1 MGRTSVNVCQHWAA
15 SRVWHP
21 SKLRSLGFQ
30 EDPDIYCRWR
40 FKNLKV
46 DVMATEES
54 VMNFTNRWYGEA
66 MTHSVQVTLPDGKS
80 IRQITAPYFIATKL
94 EAFQDRGNS
103 DYMSHDMEDIVNVI
117 EGRAEIVAEID
128 SSAES
133 VRLYLRNEFDDLLAD
148 PTFVDSPTECI
159 GATTRR
165 AVGCKTAPNR
175 GPLRNSVSFAQT
187 CSRSCARVRSFE
199 FRMRTV
205 SSRPICAGVI
215 PCVRARRRRPRWL
228 GKPQNGR
235 AVRATYRPKI

>member
-1 MGRTSVNVCQHWAA
+1 MNPRDPNVQQLQLVAGALQDLCQSLVFVGGCVAGVLITDATRPPVRATQDVDLLAELA
-15 SRVWHP
+15 SKVALYQLQ

-94 EAFQDRGNS
+94 DAFHDRGNG

-117 EGRAEIVAEID
+117 DGRAEIIAEIE

-148 PTFVDSPTECI
+148 PTFVDSL
-159 GATTRR
+159 
-165 AVGCKTAPNR
+165 R
-175 GPLRNSVSFAQT
+175 GHFQPSALEQQRVEPLV
-187 CSRSCARVRSFE
+187 VRL
-199 FRMRTV
+199 RQ
-205 SSRPICAGVI
+205 IAG
-215 PCVRARRRRPRWL
+215 L
-228 GKPQNGR
+228 
-235 AVRATYRPKI
+235 

>member
-1 MGRTSVNVCQHWAA
+1 MNPRDPNVQQLQLVAGALQDLCQSLVFVGGCVAGALITDVTRPPVRATQDVDLLTELA
-15 SRVWHP
+15 SKVALYQLQ

-66 MTHSVQVTLPDGKS
+66 MTHSVQVALPDGKS

-94 EAFQDRGNS
+94 EAFQDRGNG

-117 EGRAEIVAEID
+117 DGRAEIVAEIY
-128 SSAES
+128 SSPES

-148 PTFVDSPTECI
+148 PTFVDSL
-159 GATTRR
+159 
-165 AVGCKTAPNR
+165 R
-175 GPLRNSVSFAQT
+175 GHFQPSALEQQRVEPLV
-187 CSRSCARVRSFE
+187 VRL
-199 FRMRTV
+199 RQ
-205 SSRPICAGVI
+205 IAG
-215 PCVRARRRRPRWL
+215 L
-228 GKPQNGR
+228 
-235 AVRATYRPKI
+235 